1 MMKTRLLLSLL
12 AFAVAANAAVIK
24 DVRFTCDAKGC
35 NAAFA
40 FASDKDLP
48 TFFQKYDAAAKKL
61 TVGFSETTFA
71 LGEGEYEVESGSKF
85 VQSMKVFKDSYKGK
99 AFLKIEMTV
108 GESITSDKNE
118 IALDKSNFLIKF
130 KNKGGKSWTLSKL
143 FADRKKAA
151 EKAALEEKKAAEKAA
166 LEEKKAAAKAAAEE
180 KKRLAEEKKA
190 AEKAALEEKKRLA
203 EEKKAAEK
211 RALEEKKAA
220 EKAALEEK
228 KRLAE
233 EKKAAEKK
241 AAEEKKAAAKA
252 AAEEKKRLAAE
263 KKEAEKRA
271 LEEKKAA
278 EKAALEEKKRLAAE
292 KKEAEKR
299 ALEEKKAAEKAALEE
314 KKRLAE
320 EKKAAEKAA
329 REQEKLLAEQQKEL
343 DKAINEGG
351 AISALL
357 PKLKEMTVL
366 IGSGME
372 QFRLVAESP
381 VEIQNVSGPDK
392 NSVLTVGLAGPSKSP
407 VFRIGA
413 GSLVKSVTW
422 GANGLKIQLKGSIKP
437 VIVVQDGA
445 LILQIAEKGLNKD
458 GFIFWSAQ
466 PNGIFVRDWM
476 KAVEDKPNFDAFVK
490 NLDKGSKKIIS
501 GSQTFHLRPVI
512 RELIVVADEIEF
524 FAAPNENSQV
534 MQRLVFGDRLVSLD
548 MNGQYRKV
556 QYGNR
561 VGYVDRRSVGFFDEL
576 SSVQEERLKQV
587 DKDRGTDLTTNSP
600 TVGSQLDGLY
610 EDRVTYSSFGR
621 RDPFVD
627 VDGLVEEGINI
638 DQVELVGII
647 WESDIPMAILVEA
660 KNPSI
665 SYTVKEGDKILNG
678 KVLKI
683 TQTDVLFLI
692 QEFGVSRR
700 YSMGL
705 PDKIGGQ

>member
-12 AFAVAANAAVIK
+12 AFAVSLNAAVIK
-24 DVRFTCDAKGC
+24 DVRFACDAKGC
-35 NAAFA
+35 NAVFA
-40 FASDKDLP
+40 FTSDKDLP
-48 TFFQKYDAAAKKL
+48 TFFQKYDAASKKL

-71 LGEGEYEVESGSKF
+71 LGEGEFDVESGSKF
-85 VQSMKVFKDSYKGK
+85 VQSMKVYKEAFKGSN
-99 AFLKIEMTV
+99 FLKIEMTV
-108 GESITSDKNE
+108 GASIATDKNE

-143 FADRKKAA
+143 YADRKKAA
-151 EKAALEEKKAAEKAA
+151 EKA
-166 LEEKKAAAKAAAEE
+166 
-180 KKRLAEEKKA
+180 
-190 AEKAALEEKKRLA
+190 LA

-211 RALEEKKAA
+211 RAAEEKKAA

-241 AAEEKKAAAKA
+241 ALEDKKAAAKA
-252 AAEEKKRLAAE
+252 ALEEKKAAEKAAKEEKKRLAEE
-263 KKEAEKRA
+263 KKAAEKRA
-271 LEEKKAA
+271 AEEKKAA

-329 REQEKLLAEQQKEL
+329 REQEKLMAEQQKEL

-372 QFRLVAESP
+372 QFRLVAEDP
-381 VEIQNVSGPDK
+381 IEIQNVSSIDK
-392 NSVLTVGLAGPSKSP
+392 NSVLTIGLAGPAKSP

-413 GSLVKSVTW
+413 GSLVKAVTW
-422 GANGLKIQLKGSIKP
+422 GANGLKVQLKGSVKP
-437 VIVVQDGA
+437 VILVQDGA
-445 LILQIAEKGLNKD
+445 LVLQVPEKINKD

-466 PNGIFVRDWM
+466 PKGIFVRDWM
-476 KAVEDKPNFDAFVK
+476 RSVEEKPNFDLFVK

-524 FAAPNENSQV
+524 YAAPNDNSQV

-548 MNGQYRKV
+548 LVGLYRKV

-576 SSVQEERLKQV
+576 SSVQEERLKQI
-587 DKDRGTDLTTNSP
+587 DKDRGTELASNAP
-600 TVGSQLDGLY
+600 TVGSQLEGLY

-621 RDPFVD
+621 RDPFVE

-647 WESDIPMAILVEA
+647 WESDVPVAILVES
-660 KNPSI
+660 KNPAV

-705 PDKIGGQ
+705 PDKLGGQK